1 MHVASTGK
9 HVLKKSPKLATHT
22 TQCMAMLRKV
32 HCVPANGSASHP
44 PGAARHDAHFEAW
57 ETCENTTLSPT
68 TGKGAFS
75 GKKPPPNPFSLL
87 VSFSPP
93 RTFFGPR
100 RGALSGPFQGPKTA
114 LPRNATR
121 TGGHLKR
128 APVNAQVSGGFCAKR
143 DRETWKALRFLQK
156 RAWNRTFLGHVLV
169 KEFNTRN
176 GPEVSGF
183 TLLCVSPARHAP
195 DTGQFRRTDA
205 RRAGETRF
213 MKKRS
218 RWGFGHPVSGG
229 FPAPNH

>member
-100 RGALSGPFQGPKTA
+100 RGTGPFGPFSRAQNRASPERHADGRAPQKGTRQCSGVRRFLREKRPRNVESPAFSAKTSVEPDVSGPCSG
-114 LPRNATR
+114 
-121 TGGHLKR
+121 KR
-128 APVNAQVSGGFCAKR
+128 I
-143 DRETWKALRFLQK
+143 
-156 RAWNRTFLGHVLV
+156 
-169 KEFNTRN
+169 
-176 GPEVSGF
+176 
-183 TLLCVSPARHAP
+183 
-195 DTGQFRRTDA
+195 
-205 RRAGETRF
+205 
-213 MKKRS
+213 
-218 RWGFGHPVSGG
+218 
-229 FPAPNH
+229 